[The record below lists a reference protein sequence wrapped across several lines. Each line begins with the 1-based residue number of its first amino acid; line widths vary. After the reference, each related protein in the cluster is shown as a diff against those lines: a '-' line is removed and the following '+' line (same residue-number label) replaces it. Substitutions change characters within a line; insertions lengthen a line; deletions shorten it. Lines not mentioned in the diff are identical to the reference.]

1 MPPPEPA
8 TAPAEKPKFSLKPK
22 AAEPAPPPPAPVEAQ
37 PLPEDVPEHVSGDAT
52 AVAPAT
58 DTGAEGEPGEIT
70 AMRQA
75 SGAPFPPPPGNF
87 PTPPGMAKN
96 LADAEKTAKAARKI
110 AGKPGARK
118 RLMVFASLGVLLLVL
133 AGGGYFA
140 FLKFTAPPPP
150 PPPRPKPVAKPKPAE
165 PPPEEKKPEPVVE
178 KPKPEPV
185 AAVPEAKPVET
196 KPAAPPTPPPPPP
209 ASAEFKRW
217 AEDLRI
223 MGVRSG
229 TETRIF
235 VGGTAYAPGD
245 LINPQ
250 LGVTFVGYNADT
262 RMLTF
267 KDATGAIVEKRN

>member
-1 MPPPEPA
+1 
-8 TAPAEKPKFSLKPK
+8 
-22 AAEPAPPPPAPVEAQ
+22 
-37 PLPEDVPEHVSGDAT
+37 
-52 AVAPAT
+52 
-58 DTGAEGEPGEIT
+58 
-70 AMRQA
+70 
-75 SGAPFPPPPGNF
+75 
-87 PTPPGMAKN
+87 MAKN

-133 AGGGYFA
+133 AGGGYVA

-150 PPPRPKPVAKPKPAE
+150 PPPRPKPVVKPKPVE
-165 PPPEEKKPEPVVE
+165 PAPEEKKPEPVAE
-178 KPKPEPV
+178 APKPKPEPV
-185 AAVPEAKPVET
+185 AVVPEAKPVEK
-196 KPAAPPTPPPPPP
+196 KPAPPPPPPP

-217 AEDLRI
+217 ADDLRI

-229 TETRIF
+229 RETRIF

-250 LGVTFVGYNADT
+250 LGVTFVGYNAET

-267 KDATGAIVEKRN
+267 KDTTGAIVEKRN